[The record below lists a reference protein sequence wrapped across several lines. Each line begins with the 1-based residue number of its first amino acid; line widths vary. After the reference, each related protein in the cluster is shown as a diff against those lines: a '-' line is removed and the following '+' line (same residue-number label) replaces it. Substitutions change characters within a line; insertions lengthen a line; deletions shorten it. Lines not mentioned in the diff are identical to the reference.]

1 MGYASRV
8 ELDQNQRQAIPYL
21 MIESLIAECVVPV
34 AATGSLGQ
42 IPGFG
47 VLQMVR
53 RKVHWMMRNFK
64 RLKQWIAETA

>member
-8 ELDQNQRQAIPYL
+8 KLDLNQRQAIPHL

-47 VLQMVR
+47 VLRMVR
-53 RKVHWMMRNFK
+53 RKVHWLMRNFE
-64 RLKQWIAETA
+64 RLRQWITE